1 MKGNDILVLAP
12 NALFLDYISE
22 ILPNLGAGEVKQSTF
37 EKLVSK
43 QFKIK
48 GKIYNKDEKL
58 KYVMEEENKDK
69 VNLTLKSSKLRGS
82 MEFRKFLDRYI
93 SLIEGEALEIKHIKI
108 GDEIL
113 FNKKEIGRLYTKDLR
128 SYPIN
133 KRKDEIKRYL
143 NLKLKERIEQLI
155 LKVDRE
161 WEGRIQSIRNSLED
175 SKERR
180 EKLIE
185 IYNERDKIKDN
196 IKKNS
201 KNEFNDYF
209 KRWREIDSKD
219 IYYNFFNN
227 EALFYIATDGKIS
240 KELYTFMKEEYNKN
254 YNENIIDED
263 DLAALSYIKILLE
276 GVLEK
281 EKYQHIVV
289 DEVQDY
295 SPFQIYVVNKLAKGN
310 SLTLVGD
317 LAQGIYYYK
326 GIEKWEDITEGLF
339 NGDATYIQLTQ
350 SYRST
355 VEIIDFAKKALE
367 SQNLGLKNA
376 LPVLRHGEKP
386 KTIEVSSEE
395 DCAKKID
402 EIVKEVIEKEKNSIA
417 IITKDGNE
425 ALNLS
430 KVLKR
435 KSKNKFAL
443 IKGKEKTMD
452 NNFVIIPSY
461 LTKGL
466 EFDATI
472 IFNPSEENYKSNL
485 LDERLLYVSL
495 TRALHLEYIIKKDN
509 ITNLI

>member
-113 FNKKEIGRLYTKDLR
+113 FNKKEIVRLYSKDLR

-133 KRKDEIKRYL
+133 KRKDEVKRYL

-367 SQNLGLKNA
+367 SQNLCLKNA

-425 ALNLS
+425 DLNLY

-452 NNFVIIPSY
+452 NNFVIIPYY
-461 LTKGL
+461 LTKVL

-495 TRALHLEYIIKKDN
+495 TRALPLEYIINKSN
-509 ITNLI
+509 ITNIV

>member
-1 MKGNDILVLAP
+1 M
-12 NALFLDYISE
+12 
-22 ILPNLGAGEVKQSTF
+22 
-37 EKLVSK
+37 
-43 QFKIK
+43 
-48 GKIYNKDEKL
+48 
-58 KYVMEEENKDK
+58 
-69 VNLTLKSSKLRGS
+69 
-82 MEFRKFLDRYI
+82 
-93 SLIEGEALEIKHIKI
+93 
-108 GDEIL
+108 
-113 FNKKEIGRLYTKDLR
+113 
-128 SYPIN
+128 
-133 KRKDEIKRYL
+133 
-143 NLKLKERIEQLI
+143 
-155 LKVDRE
+155 
-161 WEGRIQSIRNSLED
+161 
-175 SKERR
+175 
-180 EKLIE
+180 
-185 IYNERDKIKDN
+185 
-196 IKKNS
+196 
-201 KNEFNDYF
+201 
-209 KRWREIDSKD
+209 
-219 IYYNFFNN
+219 
-227 EALFYIATDGKIS
+227 FYIATDGKIS
-240 KELYTFMKEEYNKN
+240 KELYAFMKEEYNKN

-339 NGDATYIQLTQ
+339 NEDATYIQLTQ